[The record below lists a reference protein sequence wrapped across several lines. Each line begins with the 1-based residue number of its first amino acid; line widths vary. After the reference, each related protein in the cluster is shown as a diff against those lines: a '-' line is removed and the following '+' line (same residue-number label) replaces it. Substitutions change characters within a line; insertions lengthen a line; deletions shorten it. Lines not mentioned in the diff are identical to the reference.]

1 MSKGRTH
8 MSLLSNQQGRPASV
22 RARPP
27 SRSPKGLSLAG
38 QTILVTG
45 LQFRQRAGDVSRA
58 RAARRSGAWDGAHK
72 GEGCGCVRD
81 ASRQG
86 GRLLLRAFR
95 SFVCARVQRR
105 ANTFRH
111 APTSI
116 SRMQRDWLRY
126 GPSASRYAR
135 GFEMKLAGKPSSPGL
150 ARTQHRFEASVSVFQ
165 SSSS

>member
-1 MSKGRTH
+1 

-27 SRSPKGLSLAG
+27 SRSPKGSHSLARPFWLPAAIQASG
-38 QTILVTG
+38 RRRVACSRCEALWYLG
-45 LQFRQRAGDVSRA
+45 RRAQRRRLRLRA
-58 RAARRSGAWDGAHK
+58 RRFPARRSATPASFQILRLCESAEAREYFPTCAH
-72 GEGCGCVRD
+72 
-81 ASRQG
+81 
-86 GRLLLRAFR
+86 
-95 SFVCARVQRR
+95 
-105 ANTFRH
+105 
-111 APTSI
+111 SI

-150 ARTQHRFEASVSVFQ
+150 ARSQHRFEASVSVFQ

>member
-1 MSKGRTH
+1 

-27 SRSPKGLSLAG
+27 RGSPKGLSLAG

-45 LQFRQRAGDVSRA
+45 CNSGIGQETCRVLALRGALVLGTA
-58 RAARRSGAWDGAHK
+58 RTK

-150 ARTQHRFEASVSVFQ
+150 ARSQHRFEASVSVFQ

>member
-1 MSKGRTH
+1 
-8 MSLLSNQQGRPASV
+8 MSLLAMFNSAGPTGFGYGSTAEQVAE
-22 RARPP
+22 
-27 SRSPKGLSLAG
+27 GLSLAG

-45 LQFRQRAGDVSRA
+45 CNSGIGQETCRVLALRGAL
-58 RAARRSGAWDGAHK
+58 GAWDGAHQ
-72 GEGCGCVRD
+72 RRRLRLR
-81 ASRQG
+81 ARRSRQG

-150 ARTQHRFEASVSVFQ
+150 ARSQHRFGASVSVFQ